1 VTQASRRTKPFSGVD
16 ENVLKQS
23 AVYRRSQMK
32 TGMANM
38 QFILDLLWEQSC
50 SRYLASLV
58 QQEVQQ

>member
-1 VTQASRRTKPFSGVD
+1 MTQVSRRTKPFSIGD

-23 AVYRRSQMK
+23 AVYLRSQMK